1 MNQLKKN
8 DLITIEA
15 CTIHFKI
22 SPKKRF
28 LSQLK
33 TDKINQTCDENS
45 SDQVENKLSV
55 KRLRHNS

>member
-1 MNQLKKN
+1 MSQIKRN

-22 SPKKRF
+22 PPKKRF

-33 TDKINQTCDENS
+33 SDKINQTFDENS
-45 SDQVENKLSV
+45 PGHVKNK
-55 KRLRHNS
+55 